1 MTIQKPAKENAING
15 GDSRSLLILCT
26 LVMHQLTRI
35 HKFCNPHLEDSV
47 HHIPGWHLEEETLVE
62 NWIVVTGI
70 YIWNVLELNN
80 FSKDTWMCL
89 RLDTPAAHFSHQGTN
104 KWKGTFCKSFQSK
117 GIILDRFLVHI
128 FRIMGLCN
136 SFGMRATVSR
146 FQILTSLLFLGMF
159 FMLRIRTAKH
169 SLVLSYL
176 VKETQIFNLSEWPDV
191 FTKKW
196 LQKRDSTLCSL

>member
-1 MTIQKPAKENAING
+1 
-15 GDSRSLLILCT
+15 
-26 LVMHQLTRI
+26 MHQLTRI

-146 FQILTSLLFLGMF
+146 FQICTHVFIIS
-159 FMLRIRTAKH
+159 RD
-169 SLVLSYL
+169 VLYAEDTDGQTFAGFVISSQRDTNIQSQWVAGCFY
-176 VKETQIFNLSEWPDV
+176 
-191 FTKKW
+191 KKVATNTR
-196 LQKRDSTLCSL
+196 QYTL